1 MCVLPRALNKE
12 WDKGMSGLD
21 LSLEEEVEIPEIPDK
36 RRKWD

>member
-1 MCVLPRALNKE
+1 
-12 WDKGMSGLD
+12 MSGLD